1 MSEQPAALPERDS
14 RLRSLAKALSW
25 RVVATTTTTAVIAFF
40 VTGRLETALLI
51 GSVTALLIG
60 SVEFVMK
67 FVIFYGHEK
76 AWQLM
81 PRLSSRLLRLNVQTG
96 A

>member
-1 MSEQPAALPERDS
+1 
-14 RLRSLAKALSW
+14 
-25 RVVATTTTTAVIAFF
+25 
-40 VTGRLETALLI
+40 LI
-51 GSVTALLIG
+51 GRVTALLIG

>member
-1 MSEQPAALPERDS
+1 MSEQSAALPEQDS

-25 RVVATTTTTAVIAFF
+25 RVVATTTAVIAFF

-51 GSVTALLIG
+51 GRVTALLIG